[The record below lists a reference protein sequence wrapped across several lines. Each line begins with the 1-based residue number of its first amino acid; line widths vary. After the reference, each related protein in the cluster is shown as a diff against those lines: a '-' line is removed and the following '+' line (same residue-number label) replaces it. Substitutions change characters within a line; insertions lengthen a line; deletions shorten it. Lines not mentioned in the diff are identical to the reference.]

1 MPEVRVIPPIAQAA
15 KQLWVAAYARV
26 SSGSD
31 DQLNSFAVQVAYYT
45 ELIQKNED
53 WVFAGIY
60 ADEAVT
66 GTRADKRTEFQRL
79 LQDCRAGKIDRI
91 LTKSISRFA
100 RNTLDCIEA
109 VRELQALGVSVKFE
123 KEGIDTGKMG
133 SEMLLSMLSAAAQE
147 ESLSISRNLKWAIR
161 KRMEAGTFKLSNAP
175 FGYLLED
182 GKLRPNPKEAPIVQ
196 YIFDSYLAG
205 KSLTEIAE
213 ELNNADDPVMCSK
226 KLKWYPRAIQYILAN
241 EKYIGDSLLQKKF
254 TPEIVPH
261 QQKPNRGQV
270 PKYYVVD
277 SHQGIISKEDFERTQ
292 QLLSN
297 RQAMHAVRERKN
309 SPLKRILKCG
319 LCRSALHR
327 HQWEEIERWTC
338 AVHRQKCEA
347 CSMQPV
353 YTKEIHHAFLT
364 LYDKLLAN
372 IGILESVLA
381 ELQQLQ
387 SRINWSRPDILRLNQ
402 EIMSLVKQNHTLARL
417 QSKGGA
423 DAALFIE
430 RFNANNQKIA
440 ALRKTLLQA
449 QETDETVELDDM
461 IRETKNLLSLL
472 KNGKMLTEFAPETF
486 RKIVIRITVWPDKF
500 EFHLTNGL
508 MLEERRDKK

>member
-1 MPEVRVIPPIAQAA
+1 
-15 KQLWVAAYARV
+15 
-26 SSGSD
+26 
-31 DQLNSFAVQVAYYT
+31 
-45 ELIQKNED
+45 
-53 WVFAGIY
+53 
-60 ADEAVT
+60 
-66 GTRADKRTEFQRL
+66 
-79 LQDCRAGKIDRI
+79 
-91 LTKSISRFA
+91 
-100 RNTLDCIEA
+100 
-109 VRELQALGVSVKFE
+109 
-123 KEGIDTGKMG
+123 
-133 SEMLLSMLSAAAQE
+133 
-147 ESLSISRNLKWAIR
+147 
-161 KRMEAGTFKLSNAP
+161 
-175 FGYLLED
+175 
-182 GKLRPNPKEAPIVQ
+182 
-196 YIFDSYLAG
+196 
-205 KSLTEIAE
+205 
-213 ELNNADDPVMCSK
+213 
-226 KLKWYPRAIQYILAN
+226 
-241 EKYIGDSLLQKKF
+241 
-254 TPEIVPH
+254 
-261 QQKPNRGQV
+261 
-270 PKYYVVD
+270 
-277 SHQGIISKEDFERTQ
+277 
-292 QLLSN
+292 
-297 RQAMHAVRERKN
+297 
-309 SPLKRILKCG
+309 
-319 LCRSALHR
+319 
-327 HQWEEIERWTC
+327 
-338 AVHRQKCEA
+338 
-347 CSMQPV
+347 MQPV

-387 SRINWSRPDILRLNQ
+387 IRINWSRPDILRLNQ